1 MVNLLFGVAFAAVGV
16 WVWLETRGFPT
27 LRDGHPGP
35 ALFPGILAIALTVA
49 GLALAIQGAVQPRRL
64 AAEFRAFSLPG
75 PGLLRVAVVAL
86 LGLLYPLFHT
96 QVGFVPTASALIFG
110 VAVIL
115 RAKPLPA
122 ALVTALSTWIIY
134 LAFTR
139 LLGVPL

>member
-1 MVNLLFGVAFAAVGV
+1 MVDLLFGAAFAAVGV
-16 WVWLETRGFPT
+16 GVFLQTRGFPT

-35 ALFPGILAIALTVA
+35 ALFPGILALALTVA
-49 GLALAIQGAVQPRRL
+49 GLALVVYGVARPRRL

-75 PGLLRVAVVAL
+75 PGLLRVVVVVL
-86 LGLLYPLFHT
+86 LGLLYPLLHA

-110 VAVIL
+110 VAIIL
-115 RAKPLPA
+115 RARPLPA
-122 ALVTALSTWIIY
+122 AVVTAASTWIIY